1 MQRYGGSY
9 EYVMR
14 MDCDEGIEMINY
26 AIKEQ
31 RDECLMNRWI
41 AMYQDRMSYDEF
53 KDKLG
58 IITDSAK
65 EENIS
70 VEDILDKVKGILG
83 G

>member
-1 MQRYGGSY
+1 
-9 EYVMR
+9 
-14 MDCDEGIEMINY
+14 MINY
-26 AIKEQ
+26 VIKEQ

-41 AMYQDRMSYDEF
+41 AMYQDTMSFDEF
-53 KDKLG
+53 KDRLG
-58 IITDSAK
+58 IGTDSIK

>member
-1 MQRYGGSY
+1 
-9 EYVMR
+9 
-14 MDCDEGIEMINY
+14 MDCDEGMEMVDY

-31 RDECLMNRWI
+31 REECLMNRWI
-41 AMYQDRMSYDEF
+41 AMYQARMSFDEF
-53 KDKLG
+53 KDNLG
-58 IITDSAK
+58 IGTDSAK